1 MKKSTKKLIVVL
13 LLVGCGYYAYSLLAL
28 HNQVGLK
35 APVVG
40 HEIVDVA
47 QHEGSNWDQKKEITA
62 TTTYK
67 VEVPEGVKRR
77 KFVQNKLWRDN
88 GAKQLEEQDGAIIN
102 RIILD
107 DEKYN
112 KQLGL
117 KLIEEANEVAAA
129 QTKKELISEIGDVY
143 EVIDCLMKLHD
154 ISKDE
159 VIAAQDKKRAD
170 RGSFLNREF
179 VLSSEYLPGS
189 FGEWYSLKDSRLIEI
204 LD

>member
-1 MKKSTKKLIVVL
+1 MKKSEKIFIVGL
-13 LLVGCGYYAYSLLAL
+13 LLLSTGMYLYTF
-28 HNQVGLK
+28 HINQKRSATPIVCD
-35 APVVG
+35 
-40 HEIVDVA
+40 EIVDAA
-47 QHEGSNWDQKKEITA
+47 QHEGSSWDQKKEITA

-67 VEVPEGVKRR
+67 VEVQEGAKRR
-77 KFVQNKLWRDN
+77 KFLQNKLWRDN

-107 DEKYN
+107 DEEYN

-129 QTKKELISEIGDVY
+129 RNKKELISEIGDVY
-143 EVIDCLMKLHD
+143 EVIDCLMKLHNV
-154 ISKDE
+154 SKQE

-204 LD
+204 ID